1 MAKNIKEEVIDL
13 GNGVELIMVLIPAGK
28 FLMGSPDDEANREDD
43 EMQHKVTISKPF
55 YMGKFEVTQ
64 EQWELLMGNNPS
76 PSEFKGKKVPV
87 TDITWDECQNFI
99 KNLNKKTKSKFRL
112 PTEAEWEY
120 SCRAGTSTAYSFGDL
135 INPSNANYRD
145 PEKDEDSEPLPV
157 GRYNKSNAFGLCD
170 MHGNVLEWCNDWWD
184 WYENYSDDD
193 FIDPQGPSEGD
204 YRIFRGGSCF
214 ENPSELRS
222 AYRGSGVPS
231 DRHGALGFRLAMT
244 ITTK

>member
-1 MAKNIKEEVIDL
+1 MAKKIKDEVIDL
-13 GNGVELIMVLIPAGK
+13 GDGIELTMVLIPKGK

-64 EQWELLMGNNPS
+64 EQWGLLMDTN
-76 PSEFKGKKVPV
+76 PSEFIGKKIPV
-87 TDITWDECQNFI
+87 TNVTWDECQDFI
-99 KNLNKKTKSKFRL
+99 KKLNKKTKSKFRL

-120 SCRAGTSTAYSFGDL
+120 SCRAGTTTAYSFGDL

-170 MHGNVLEWCNDWWD
+170 MHGNVLEWCNDWYGD
-184 WYENYSDDD
+184 YSEDDA
-193 FIDPQGPSEGD
+193 IDPQGPSEGD
-204 YRIFRGGSCF
+204 YRVFRGGSCF

-222 AYRGSGVPS
+222 AYRVNGVPS
-231 DRHGALGFRLAMT
+231 DRHEALGFRLAMT
-244 ITTK
+244 ISTK

>member
-1 MAKNIKEEVIDL
+1 MAKKIKDEVIDL
-13 GNGVELIMVLIPAGK
+13 GDGIELTMVLIPKGK

-64 EQWELLMGNNPS
+64 EQWGLLMDTN
-76 PSEFKGKKVPV
+76 PSEFIGKKIPV
-87 TDITWDECQNFI
+87 TNVTWDECQDFI
-99 KNLNKKTKSKFRL
+99 KKLNKKTKSKFRL

-170 MHGNVLEWCNDWWD
+170 MHGNVLEWCNDWYGD
-184 WYENYSDDD
+184 YSEDDA
-193 FIDPQGPSEGD
+193 IDPQGPSEGD
-204 YRIFRGGSCF
+204 YRVFRGGSCF

-222 AYRGSGVPS
+222 AYRGCGVPS
-231 DRHGALGFRLAMT
+231 YRLEALGFRLAMT
-244 ITTK
+244 ISTK

>member
-1 MAKNIKEEVIDL
+1 MAKKIKEEVIDL
-13 GNGVELIMVLIPAGK
+13 GNGVELTMVLIPKGK

-64 EQWELLMGNNPS
+64 EQWGLLMDTN
-76 PSEFKGKKVPV
+76 PSEFIGKKIPV
-87 TDITWDECQNFI
+87 TNVTWDECQDFI
-99 KNLNKKTKSKFRL
+99 KKLNKKTKSKFRL

-120 SCRAGTSTAYSFGDL
+120 SCRAGTSTDYSFGDL

-184 WYENYSDDD
+184 WYENYPDED

-231 DRHGALGFRLAMT
+231 DRHGALGFRLTMT